1 MNYRGSASIIKKLLI
16 LLLFLTSLS
25 ANTDD
30 LYSINS
36 NLSLTCDPTY
46 SEVGEYD
53 LDSFG
58 FIVASTGICQ
68 FGEYQI
74 EFFKNLKSATG
85 HLCGNQ
91 PYCGVQ
97 ASWKGASWDIDTIV
111 KDSSGTIVF
120 ENIFDYYEG
129 RYGNATLLDPSSFTI
144 PYLVLQTKGDRYN
157 YFHLFSAKPNFHK
170 VLSIGPLSYSNKGI
184 YTNDLK
190 QIFVDIGVTTLP
202 PDLPSMA
209 NIVYYPITMKL
220 VDNHFVPAVEQM
232 KIDLKIYIEEDIQ
245 EIYDLAQQINLLITN
260 YVFEPEYTVAADEDW
275 EWRFNKIK
283 THYQLSILE
292 TVYQKFMLNDIYQL
306 GFMRIF
312 VDLVREG
319 RIDLAWEFFDLAIP
333 SDYDLRQDYNLPIYK
348 TKKIM
353 KETINNWLTNLEYW
367 DEIKQLN
374 EEFFFEL

>member
-1 MNYRGSASIIKKLLI
+1 MKKLLI
-16 LLLFLTSLS
+16 LLLLTSLS
-25 ANTDD
+25 TKADD

-85 HLCGNQ
+85 HLCGNE

-120 ENIFDYYEG
+120 ENIFDDYEG
-129 RYGNATLLDPSSFTI
+129 GYGNAILLDPSSFTI
-144 PYLVLQTKGDRYN
+144 PYLVLQTKGGRYN

-220 VDNHFVPAVEQM
+220 VDNHFVPAVEKM

-260 YVFEPEYTVAADEDW
+260 YVFEPEETVAADEDW
-275 EWRFNKIK
+275 EWQFNKIK
-283 THYQLSILE
+283 SHYQLSDLE

-353 KETINNWLTNLEYW
+353 KETINNWLTTRQYW

-374 EEFFFEL
+374 EEFFLK

>member
-1 MNYRGSASIIKKLLI
+1 
-16 LLLFLTSLS
+16 
-25 ANTDD
+25 
-30 LYSINS
+30 
-36 NLSLTCDPTY
+36 
-46 SEVGEYD
+46 
-53 LDSFG
+53 
-58 FIVASTGICQ
+58 
-68 FGEYQI
+68 
-74 EFFKNLKSATG
+74 
-85 HLCGNQ
+85 
-91 PYCGVQ
+91 
-97 ASWKGASWDIDTIV
+97 
-111 KDSSGTIVF
+111 
-120 ENIFDYYEG
+120 
-129 RYGNATLLDPSSFTI
+129 
-144 PYLVLQTKGDRYN
+144 
-157 YFHLFSAKPNFHK
+157 
-170 VLSIGPLSYSNKGI
+170 LSIGPLSYSNKGI

-220 VDNHFVPAVEQM
+220 VDNHFVPAVEKM

-260 YVFEPEYTVAADEDW
+260 YVFEPEETVAADEDW
-275 EWRFNKIK
+275 EWQFNKIK
-283 THYQLSILE
+283 SHYQLSDLE

-353 KETINNWLTNLEYW
+353 KETINNWLTTRQYW

-374 EEFFFEL
+374 EEFFLK

>member
-1 MNYRGSASIIKKLLI
+1 MKKLLI
-16 LLLFLTSLS
+16 LLLLTSLS
-25 ANTDD
+25 TKADD

-120 ENIFDYYEG
+120 ENIFDDYEG
-129 RYGNATLLDPSSFTI
+129 RYGNAILLDPSSFTI
-144 PYLVLQTKGDRYN
+144 PYLVLQTKGGRYN

-190 QIFVDIGVTTLP
+190 QIFVEIGVTNLP

-232 KIDLKIYIEEDIQ
+232 KSDLKIYTQADRQ
-245 EIYDLAQQINLLITN
+245 KIYDKAWQIRALITK
-260 YVFEPEYTVAADEDW
+260 YVHNPEVAIADDEEW
-275 EWRFNKIK
+275 EWRFDKIK
-283 THYQLSILE
+283 THYQLSVLK
-292 TVYQKFMLNDIYQL
+292 TVYQKFMLNDIHQL

-312 VDLVREG
+312 VDLVSQG

-353 KETINNWLTNLEYW
+353 KETISNWITTLEYW

-374 EEFFFEL
+374 EEFFSSEND